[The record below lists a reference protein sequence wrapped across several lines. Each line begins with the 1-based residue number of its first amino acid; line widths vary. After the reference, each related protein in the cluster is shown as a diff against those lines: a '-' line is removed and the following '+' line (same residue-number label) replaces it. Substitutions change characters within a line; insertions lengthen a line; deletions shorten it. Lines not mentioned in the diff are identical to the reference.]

1 MKKAFLIIT
10 ITLFSFTRFFAQTNK
25 TSNPTIETNNIF
37 SKTYNYVNDFEK
49 ILTPN
54 QIEGLKNTLKSY
66 ENKSKNKIII
76 VTTSSINP
84 YANIPEYALGLNT
97 YLANQL
103 KLNTTVLIIL
113 SKGLR
118 QIQVQGNEQVRSKL
132 NFDEIKDIISNT
144 AIPELKKGDYHKGLE
159 ETVSQIIKKLN

>member
-10 ITLFSFTRFFAQTNK
+10 ITLFSLNSFFAQTNK
-25 TSNPTIETNNIF
+25 TANPTSETQNIF

-49 ILTPN
+49 ILTQN
-54 QIEGLKNTLKSY
+54 QVDALKNTLKSY
-66 ENKSKNKIII
+66 ETSSKNKIII
-76 VTTSSINP
+76 VTTSSITP
-84 YANIPEYALGLNT
+84 YTNIPEYALGLNT

-118 QIQVQGNEQVRSKL
+118 QIQVQGNEQIRNKL
-132 NFDEIKDIISNT
+132 NYDEIKDIISST